1 MKIGI
6 IVHSQS
12 GHTFSVGET
21 LRNRLESEG
30 HEVKLMRM
38 QTIEQ
43 PDAPKNLQEIEL
55 DSMPDVNGY
64 EALVFGA
71 WVEGFDLCR
80 GFKKYAGQ
88 LPALKALSVSCFVTQ
103 QFRYK
108 WMGGNR
114 AMSKMTA
121 LLEAKGA
128 AVDSTAIINWSHKDR
143 EQQIGQLVERFSR
156 QYK

>member
-30 HEVKLMRM
+30 HEIKLMRM

-71 WVEGFDLCR
+71 WVERL
-80 GFKKYAGQ
+80 
-88 LPALKALSVSCFVTQ
+88 
-103 QFRYK
+103 
-108 WMGGNR
+108 
-114 AMSKMTA
+114 
-121 LLEAKGA
+121 
-128 AVDSTAIINWSHKDR
+128 
-143 EQQIGQLVERFSR
+143 
-156 QYK
+156 